1 MKGSTAIYFDTPFSR
16 VTELAPPDRSVVITD
31 TTVHAL
37 HADKLK
43 EYRTIVIPAGEAN
56 KQQHTVDYIIEQLIA
71 YEADRR
77 SSIIGLGGGV
87 ITDIA
92 GYAAA
97 IYMRGIPVGF
107 VPTTIL
113 AQVDAS
119 VGGKNGV
126 DVGLYKNL
134 VGTIRQPAFILYDYS
149 FLNTLPEEQWV
160 NGFAEIIKHAC
171 IKDADLFE
179 QLEQHELKDFREDS
193 ALLSALIERNVTIK
207 SGVVAADEREQGERK
222 LLNFGHTLGH
232 AIENEYGL
240 LHGHA
245 ISIGMAAATEI
256 SAKTNHFPTEEKE
269 RILRLLKRYQLPVNF
284 DFDRGKAFN
293 ALKMDKKRVRT
304 ALDFILLNRI
314 GEARIQSI
322 PLEQLEQ
329 LIHSL

>member
-1 MKGSTAIYFDTPFSR
+1 MKELTQVYFDTSFSQ
-16 VTELAPPDRSVVITD
+16 VKELAPPDRCVVITD
-31 TTVHAL
+31 TVIHSL
-37 HADKLK
+37 HADKLQG
-43 EYRTIVIPAGEAN
+43 YRTIVLPAGEAH
-56 KQQHTVDYIIEQLIA
+56 KQQATVDHIIEQLIGF
-71 YEADRR
+71 EADRK
-77 SSIIGLGGGV
+77 SFIIGLGGGV
-87 ITDIA
+87 VTDIA

-97 IYMRGIPVGF
+97 VYMRGIPVGF

-119 VGGKNGV
+119 IGGKNGV

-134 VGTIRQPAFILYDYS
+134 VGTIRQPDFILYDYS
-149 FLNTLPEEQWV
+149 FLETLPEEQWI

-171 IKDADLFE
+171 IKDAAMFE
-179 QLEQHELKDFREDS
+179 LLEQHELKDFRENRAS
-193 ALLSALIERNVTIK
+193 LSALIERNVSIK

-232 AIENEYGL
+232 AIENEYQL

-245 ISIGMAAATEI
+245 ISIGMVAAAEI
-256 SAKTNHFPTEEKE
+256 SVQINHLPAGEKE
-269 RILRLLKRYQLPVNF
+269 RIVRLLNRYQLPVTF
-284 DFDRGKAFN
+284 DFNRQKAFA

-322 PLEQLEQ
+322 PLVQLEQ
-329 LIHSL
+329 IIQSL